1 MSKIDDTS
9 QDNKLNILD
18 ILSSV
23 VLVILTLGNLN
34 DIDFLIPNHL
44 TPAQSRRR
52 IRIIALIGLLFYI
65 LMFIVIDKYG
75 IGILVFLTFGWEALL
90 GICGL

>member
-1 MSKIDDTS
+1 MSKIDETS

-75 IGILVFLTFGWEALL
+75 IGILVFLAFGWEALL